1 MSAQYIYTM
10 HKVSR
15 FYPPDR
21 DILKEVTLSFF
32 PGAKIGVIGGNG
44 AGKSSIL
51 KIMAGIDTEYTGEA
65 RLTPGFTV
73 GMLEQEPHLDD
84 SKDVIGN
91 VMDGVG
97 AVVAVAEHDVDDR
110 TDGVVAL
117 HLENEVG
124 EALGGELDQTVGSG
138 NSGKMTGRLQ
148 EFRVDRA
155 HLGCGYVAHGV
166 PGVIV
171 EG

>member
-51 KIMAGIDTEYTGEA
+51 KIMA
-65 RLTPGFTV
+65 
-73 GMLEQEPHLDD
+73 
-84 SKDVIGN
+84 
-91 VMDGVG
+91 
-97 AVVAVAEHDVDDR
+97 
-110 TDGVVAL
+110 
-117 HLENEVG
+117 
-124 EALGGELDQTVGSG
+124 
-138 NSGKMTGRLQ
+138 
-148 EFRVDRA
+148 
-155 HLGCGYVAHGV
+155 
-166 PGVIV
+166 
-171 EG
+171 